1 MAGKSENKTYI
12 ESKENMLAGIEHHRV
27 IIWVN
32 LVGIWIKGEFL
43 AAFAP
48 HPFPKKSR
56 VAFRAWLHGG
66 GRPQVGEVT
75 RLGGVTRLSI

>member
-27 IIWVN
+27 KIWVI
-32 LVGIWIKGEFL
+32 LVGIWIKGKFL

-48 HPFPKKSR
+48 HPLS
-56 VAFRAWLHGG
+56 
-66 GRPQVGEVT
+66 QEV
-75 RLGGVTRLSI
+75 

>member
-48 HPFPKKSR
+48 HPLS
-56 VAFRAWLHGG
+56 
-66 GRPQVGEVT
+66 QEV
-75 RLGGVTRLSI
+75 

>member
-32 LVGIWIKGEFL
+32 LVSIWIKGEFL

-48 HPFPKKSR
+48 HLLSQKS
-56 VAFRAWLHGG
+56 LGLLLG
-66 GRPQVGEVT
+66 PDYMEVED
-75 RLGGVTRLSI
+75 RR